1 VVTEPAVDEEFEI
14 EDEAEA
20 EEAERAVLRIVRAE
34 RPGTLIALRTAL
46 EPLSIETTLLE
57 ATVWSLIN
65 QRTIVLNPDRTLSIT
80 E

>member
-34 RPGTLIALRTAL
+34 RPGTLIELRTAL